1 MRAETVM
8 QPEENSAVTRSV
20 TAGEIALYIFTSGT
34 FRLLKGELREQAYHL
49 EKVGDDAIIVR
60 EPRGERY
67 ERLGA
72 EFYPRLLD
80 GSAGY

>member
-1 MRAETVM
+1 M

-20 TAGEIALYIFTSGT
+20 TAGETALYIFTTGT

-49 EKVGDDAIIVR
+49 DKVGDDEIFVR
-60 EPRGERY
+60 KPRGETY
-67 ERLGA
+67 ARLDA
-72 EFYPRLLD
+72 EFYQHILD